1 MTDMI
6 DMTVDEFRN
15 AMDSDEGFKSKRRA
29 LVFFSVLLL
38 AITVSGAVIKE
49 VNTFI
54 FKIEFTNHDG
64 LIYLLVVAVLSCM
77 LRYYAYSEKYHAQLF
92 KFWSSRFLGD
102 SGIFHY
108 DRQSEEVGGLLGKR
122 VDVYGGDEPGIEY
135 LQYKKTGFLKRRLA
149 YPSEGQDERH
159 GVYRYT
165 ALIDLNSYGDDWRKA
180 DFRKLLLAEL
190 MYRIEAWIKYR
201 ETLDLVSPYLLGFGS
216 LVAFIIGCVVV

>member
-1 MTDMI
+1 M
-6 DMTVDEFRN
+6 
-15 AMDSDEGFKSKRRA
+15 
-29 LVFFSVLLL
+29 
-38 AITVSGAVIKE
+38 
-49 VNTFI
+49 
-54 FKIEFTNHDG
+54 
-64 LIYLLVVAVLSCM
+64 
-77 LRYYAYSEKYHAQLF
+77 
-92 KFWSSRFLGD
+92 
-102 SGIFHY
+102 
-108 DRQSEEVGGLLGKR
+108 LGKR

-165 ALIDLNSYGDDWRKA
+165 ALIDLNSYSNDWRKA